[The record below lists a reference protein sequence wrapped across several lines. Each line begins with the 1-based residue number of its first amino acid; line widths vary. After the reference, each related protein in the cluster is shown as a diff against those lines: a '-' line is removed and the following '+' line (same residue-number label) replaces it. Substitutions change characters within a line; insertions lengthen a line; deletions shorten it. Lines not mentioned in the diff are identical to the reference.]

1 MARVSFTLRKVNADK
16 GSYLQYE
23 SGFGSRTDT
32 DYYLRQDGLQFPP
45 AQQGDNFLE
54 ATCTAYGEVRLNW
67 GVSNIYQEDLGS
79 AIDPSGLPNEV
90 VLIGLILRYS
100 PYGEPETVESGISL
114 FNETRTKFDHVH
126 SVPEGRWAYYSLFAH
141 YASQNYNDNYY
152 IRLASI
158 KILPPKNYGSVNL
171 LWNRIPEYY
180 RSQDAA
186 IGNPKSFFT
195 VENGYEDTY
204 VDTVLGGLP
213 SYVSKVGPLYRFLSV
228 FGFEMDRVRTII
240 DYIETSKDPR
250 LADSEALTA
259 LAYETGVNLLS
270 SYLGAERLRN
280 IINDIGYFSRS
291 KGTKESLSYIA
302 KSIANSDVDI
312 DYIND
317 EIKVYA
323 QRANYVPDPK
333 NMASAGLLLHRPA
346 HFVEELRLDPS
357 LFQQTFDPSSFNQA
371 SSATYPQPL
380 VGTTYRQGMW
390 WTCSASATFDGF
402 DVEIGD
408 KIMAYGTGTSWN
420 TINFHVYADAIDST
434 NYGANVSYT
443 KSGNEFT
450 YNNTGASVGITHALM
465 RANSPVPVKLGDK
478 VCFSIHSAQGVNYRS
493 GDDVF
498 STVRAARVVDGSGN
512 HMGWSDKII
521 PYGGTTTH
529 EVKIVSNATEDDWT
543 VGYVEFLVDM
553 ELVYDR
559 DLEPFKVGRVLVERN
574 HVGSYFDGDNPLGN
588 WIFGDVSVLKDY
600 RWLKNA
606 NSSLS
611 VYTEDYGRTKEVI
624 GSYIPSVL
632 PINQVGRF
640 SITDYSYVGGKDL
653 IEALAEDTTD
663 YTA

>member
-1 MARVSFTLRKVNADK
+1 
-16 GSYLQYE
+16 
-23 SGFGSRTDT
+23 
-32 DYYLRQDGLQFPP
+32 
-45 AQQGDNFLE
+45 
-54 ATCTAYGEVRLNW
+54 
-67 GVSNIYQEDLGS
+67 
-79 AIDPSGLPNEV
+79 
-90 VLIGLILRYS
+90 
-100 PYGEPETVESGISL
+100 
-114 FNETRTKFDHVH
+114 
-126 SVPEGRWAYYSLFAH
+126 
-141 YASQNYNDNYY
+141 
-152 IRLASI
+152 
-158 KILPPKNYGSVNL
+158 
-171 LWNRIPEYY
+171 
-180 RSQDAA
+180 
-186 IGNPKSFFT
+186 
-195 VENGYEDTY
+195 

-213 SYVSKVGPLYRFLSV
+213 SYVSNVGPLYRFLSI
-228 FGFEMDRVRTII
+228 FGFEMDRIRTII

-250 LADSEALTA
+250 IADSEALTA
-259 LAYETGVNLLS
+259 LAYETGVNLFS

-312 DYIND
+312 DYAKNT
-317 EIKVYA
+317 IKVYA
-323 QRANYVPDPK
+323 QRVNYVPDPK
-333 NMASAGLLLHRPA
+333 NMASAGLLLHRSA

-408 KIMAYGTGTSWN
+408 KIMAYGTGTAWD
-420 TINFHVYADAIDST
+420 TINFYVYADAIDST
-434 NYGANVSYT
+434 NYGADVSYVKT
-443 KSGNEFT
+443 DNSFA
-450 YNNTGASVGITHALM
+450 YVSTGASVGITHALM

-478 VCFSIHSAQGVNYRS
+478 VCFSIHSTQGVNYRS

-498 STVRAARVVDGSGN
+498 STIKAVRVVDSSGN
-512 HMGWSDKII
+512 HMGWSNKIV

-529 EVKIVSNATEDDWT
+529 EVKIVANATEDSWT

-553 ELVYDR
+553 ELVDDR
-559 DLEPFKVGRVLVERN
+559 DLGPFEVSKVLVERN
-574 HVGSYFDGDNPLGN
+574 HIGSYFDGDKPLGN

-600 RWLKNA
+600 RWLKGQD
-606 NSSLS
+606 SSLS

-632 PINQVGRF
+632 PITQSGRF

-663 YTA
+663 FTA